1 MANLD
6 ANLLTA
12 KFILYVTLHHSLNDW
27 ISKFLLVV
35 MIDLAKIF
43 EYNWNKCTF
52 LKTIMFFFP

>member
-6 ANLLTA
+6 ENLFTA
-12 KFILYVTLHHSLNDW
+12 KLILYVTLHHSLNDW

-43 EYNWNKCTF
+43 EYN
-52 LKTIMFFFP
+52 

>member
-6 ANLLTA
+6 AYLLTA

-43 EYNWNKCTF
+43 EYN
-52 LKTIMFFFP
+52 